1 MEFDLADARPWGR
14 NRAEY
19 VSFFELSDQSPGT
32 RILDCAGGPSSFTA
46 EMAQRGEPVV
56 AADPLYSLSRAE
68 IESLIATTRQEMMA
82 GLRAAAARFVWTVYR
97 TPEALEATRLSAMK
111 LFLEDYETGQA
122 TGRYLTAALPA
133 LPFEDGAFDLAL
145 CSHFLFLY
153 GAQFDAAFHLAALRE
168 LCRVAGEAR
177 IFPLLDLKGA
187 PSAHLPAVRAALS
200 AEGFTCE
207 LRPVAYEF
215 QKGGN
220 EMLKITRPS

>member
-1 MEFDLADARPWGR
+1 MSTQSTTSFDEKYAANLAENYERYFVPA
-14 NRAEY
+14 
-19 VSFFELSDQSPGT
+19 
-32 RILDCAGGPSSFTA
+32 I
-46 EMAQRGEPVV
+46 GEP
-56 AADPLYSLSRAE
+56 
-68 IESLIATTRQEMMA
+68 IARHLMHTAGPTTGERVLDIA
-82 GLRAAAARFVWTVYR
+82 CGTGV
-97 TPEALEATRLSAMK
+97 ATRLAAQAVGRDGRVVGLDANPGMVEVARTVSPDGIEWLAAPV
-111 LFLEDYETGQA
+111 EDMP
-122 TGRYLTAALPA
+122 LP
-133 LPFEDGAFDLAL
+133 DGAFDLAL

-177 IFPLLDLKGA
+177 IFPLLDLEGA